1 MNGGSTIFPHVNRKP
16 KEVRCCSKWAAELA
30 ASIFAADLTASGD
43 DWRGGEHEV
52 HCGGEIMYGES
63 TSCHGLKNHKKLA
76 GFSSLSKN
84 GWLDLKIIQ
93 NLRNFEKSKIRKNQ
107 Q

>member
-1 MNGGSTIFPHVNRKP
+1 
-16 KEVRCCSKWAAELA
+16 
-30 ASIFAADLTASGD
+30 
-43 DWRGGEHEV
+43 V

-93 NLRNFEKSKIRKNQ
+93 NLRNFEKK
-107 Q
+107 